1 MKSFEILKHSL
12 QRLFECPIICT
23 KIITMKIGLIKLAI
37 NLIEVY
43 SGKKIKIFYAVLFT
57 STQHENIGGY
67 SKMADK
73 VKHLGK
79 RFY

>member
-1 MKSFEILKHSL
+1 
-12 QRLFECPIICT
+12 
-23 KIITMKIGLIKLAI
+23 MKIGLIKLAI